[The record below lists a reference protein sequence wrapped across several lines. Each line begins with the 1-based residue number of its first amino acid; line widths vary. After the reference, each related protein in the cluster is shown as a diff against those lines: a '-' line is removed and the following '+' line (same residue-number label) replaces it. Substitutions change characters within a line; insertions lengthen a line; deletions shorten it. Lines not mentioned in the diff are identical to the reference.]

1 MAIKN
6 IETVSLKK
14 MIIIITAIMVLLGSL
29 SSILVMPS
37 RPISTLLF
45 DPGVNISQNSN
56 LSLSLPYMSTYGDNV
71 YVIWTARSA
80 HSSNV
85 FFKSIGIGTQT
96 KFGNTVNL
104 SHDSGFSTSPR
115 MLAYKKSVYV
125 LWESNATSLNFK
137 ASKNNG
143 TTFDKSITLGHNIAL
158 SGSPQIA
165 AYGDNVYV
173 IWQGVN
179 ANGISNIYLR
189 ASKNNGTTF
198 DKSITLGHNIALSG
212 SPQIAAYGDNV
223 YVIWQGVDAS
233 GISNIYL
240 RASKNNGT
248 TFDKSITLGH
258 NIALSGSPQIAAYG
272 DNVYVIW
279 QGVNANGISNIYLRA
294 SKNNGTTSSL
304 HNISSN
310 KTGISSSPQIAA
322 YGDNVY
328 VIWQGVD
335 ASGISNIYL
344 RASKNNGKTLF
355 GVNNV
360 TASVIGAGITFGHNT
375 AFFRSPQI
383 AAYGDNV
390 YVIWQGVDAQS
401 SNIYFKSIGI
411 GAQTKFGNTIN
422 LSHDSGF
429 STSAQI
435 AASSHNIYV
444 IWSSNIAGNTNI
456 YFNRIRSSM
465 VT

>member
-6 IETVSLKK
+6 VETVSLKK

-143 TTFDKSITLGHNIAL
+143 TTFG
-158 SGSPQIA
+158 
-165 AYGDNVYV
+165 
-173 IWQGVN
+173 
-179 ANGISNIYLR
+179 
-189 ASKNNGTTF
+189 
-198 DKSITLGHNIALSG
+198 KSITLGHNIALSG

-233 GISNIYL
+233 
-240 RASKNNGT
+240 
-248 TFDKSITLGH
+248 
-258 NIALSGSPQIAAYG
+258 
-272 DNVYVIW
+272 
-279 QGVNANGISNIYLRA
+279 GISNIYLRA

>member
-173 IWQGVN
+173 IWQGV
-179 ANGISNIYLR
+179 
-189 ASKNNGTTF
+189 
-198 DKSITLGHNIALSG
+198 
-212 SPQIAAYGDNV
+212 
-223 YVIWQGVDAS
+223 
-233 GISNIYL
+233 
-240 RASKNNGT
+240 
-248 TFDKSITLGH
+248 
-258 NIALSGSPQIAAYG
+258 
-272 DNVYVIW
+272 
-279 QGVNANGISNIYLRA
+279 
-294 SKNNGTTSSL
+294 
-304 HNISSN
+304 
-310 KTGISSSPQIAA
+310 
-322 YGDNVY
+322 
-328 VIWQGVD
+328 D